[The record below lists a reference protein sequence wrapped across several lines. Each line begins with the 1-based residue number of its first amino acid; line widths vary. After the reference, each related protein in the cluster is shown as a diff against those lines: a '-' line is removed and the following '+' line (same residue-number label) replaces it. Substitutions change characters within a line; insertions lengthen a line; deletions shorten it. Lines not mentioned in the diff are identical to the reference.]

1 MTPCSRYGAP
11 LLSASSA
18 QSDTG
23 LVQHV
28 HPQDLSEGERGK
40 LQRAMGLKME
50 QLKVMPTQ
58 RVGAV

>member
-1 MTPCSRYGAP
+1 VR
-11 LLSASSA
+11 
-18 QSDTG
+18 
-23 LVQHV
+23 
-28 HPQDLSEGERGK
+28 PQDLSEGERGK